1 MYIVNVY
8 IFFLKPHRNKKKRKL
23 DSIGFTKPNN
33 TKFYKVGI
41 MKVYFTNGHLSP
53 KLCHIENFE
62 FTG

>member
-1 MYIVNVY
+1 MY
-8 IFFLKPHRNKKKRKL
+8 IFFSKTPLELKKKL